1 MVVGAGTA
9 VAVRCLACRTN
20 NVVWQRFAA
29 AGTGAAAGAA
39 FTVVV
44 VAIIAPSAAAAAG
57 ALTALATLD
66 ALSAAAA
73 AHAGACRTQ
82 PASAEGTRSRVCAC
96 RFLAS
101 WHAGVAG

>member
-9 VAVRCLACRTN
+9 VAVRCRTCRTN
-20 NVVWQRFAA
+20 YVVWQRFAA

-44 VAIIAPSAAAAAG
+44 VAIIAPSAAAAGG

-66 ALSAAAA
+66 ALSAA
-73 AHAGACRTQ
+73 ACRTQ